1 VPDPLPKGPG
11 AIPKA
16 EAPAY
21 VDGMLANPSRE
32 LSVWLKAQNLTV
44 EDALPNHPHVENQ
57 RRSFESRGLWP
68 GADAWMKREAE
79 SLRSRTWNVTKYK
92 NVAREICWR
101 LVDARM
107 RDAAPTILPPAEMM
121 NSDDIEF
128 LPKHLKWVL
137 RHWGLFGEDDDPARL
152 AMEKQYE
159 EEFPPPGWEA
169 INTFRYCRA
178 VDKNGKR
185 YGLEKT
191 MEKISA
197 IILAA
202 KKKPEDETDLPKS
215 REEQSIDSLEEE
227 LAFAAEETLK
237 SS

>member
-1 VPDPLPKGPG
+1 MPDPPPQVAGMVPKG
-11 AIPKA
+11 
-16 EAPAY
+16 ECPAY
-21 VDGMLANPSRE
+21 VDAMLAQPSRE
-32 LSVWLKAQNLTV
+32 FSLWLKAQNLSV
-44 EDALPNHPHVENQ
+44 EDALPKHPHVENQ
-57 RRSFESRGLWP
+57 RRSFESRGLWA
-68 GADAWMKREAE
+68 GAEAWMMRERE
-79 SLRSRTWNVTKYK
+79 SLISRTWNVTKYK
-92 NVAREICWR
+92 NVAKEICWR
-101 LVDARM
+101 FVDARM
-107 RDAAPTILPPAEMM
+107 RDAAPTILPPAETM

-137 RHWGLFGEDDDPARL
+137 RHWGLFGDDDDPGRVAL
-152 AMEKQYE
+152 EKQYE

-202 KKKPEDETDLPKS
+202 KRKPDDETELPKS
-215 REEQSIDSLEEE
+215 REEQSIESLEEE
-227 LAFAAEETLK
+227 LAFAAEETR
-237 SS
+237 